1 MPPELDDEHVA
12 AVCRVLLDHRV
23 RFVVIGGIAARLHE
37 TGHAT
42 SDIDVCPAADD
53 SNLGRLSEALSVLGA
68 RLRVEGD
75 PHGVCFDAH
84 PDVLRR
90 VTTMT
95 LLTTSGPLDLCF
107 RPAGFAGGYESL
119 VEGSIIVEVSA
130 VDVPVAS
137 LADVVT
143 SKRLAGRPKD
153 IVALPALESRL
164 RDLDTR

>member
-1 MPPELDDEHVA
+1 
-12 AVCRVLLDHRV
+12 
-23 RFVVIGGIAARLHE
+23 
-37 TGHAT
+37 
-42 SDIDVCPAADD
+42 
-53 SNLGRLSEALSVLGA
+53 
-68 RLRVEGD
+68 
-75 PHGVCFDAH
+75 
-84 PDVLRR
+84 
-90 VTTMT
+90 MT